1 MSNKK
6 KQLTVMGTVWDFWS
20 VLKMFDKLYESKY
33 ISFYEPWLKGEI
45 DKEKIILFNEK
56 SKNPLLWPFK
66 ILKRTYKILKII
78 REFKPDLVITHHDDA
93 NVSIIPVILLN
104 KIFKISNNTKF
115 ILWVRNNPIESYKE
129 GLYSKII
136 ILAYKYFYK
145 YADIIIVQTQENKKI
160 IESHFKSL
168 KNKTKIVPNVYEI
181 DKLQQLSNEPLEKQY
196 RNIFKDSFVFINIG
210 RLTEQKGQWFLIRSF
225 KRVTEKYPN
234 AKLII
239 LGDGELK
246 NKLQELINKL
256 NLQNNVYLLGMQKNP
271 FKFLKHSNC
280 FVFSSLWEG
289 LPNTV
294 IEALSLNLPVISTDC
309 KTGPREILCPEL
321 NISDKIDYPYYGKYG
336 ILTKPFSR
344 EFIWQDL
351 NEKPLIE
358 EEKMLADLMIKMI
371 EDEDLRKRYSNGLE
385 RAKDFDIEKIIKE
398 WKLLIEG
405 TI

>member
-196 RNIFKDSFVFINIG
+196 RNIFKDS
-210 RLTEQKGQWFLIRSF
+210 L
-225 KRVTEKYPN
+225 
-234 AKLII
+234 
-239 LGDGELK
+239 
-246 NKLQELINKL
+246 
-256 NLQNNVYLLGMQKNP
+256 YL
-271 FKFLKHSNC
+271 
-280 FVFSSLWEG
+280 
-289 LPNTV
+289 
-294 IEALSLNLPVISTDC
+294 
-309 KTGPREILCPEL
+309 
-321 NISDKIDYPYYGKYG
+321 
-336 ILTKPFSR
+336 
-344 EFIWQDL
+344 
-351 NEKPLIE
+351 
-358 EEKMLADLMIKMI
+358 
-371 EDEDLRKRYSNGLE
+371 
-385 RAKDFDIEKIIKE
+385 
-398 WKLLIEG
+398 
-405 TI
+405 

>member
-181 DKLQQLSNEPLEKQY
+181 DKLQQLSHEPLEKQY
-196 RNIFKDSFVFINIG
+196 LNIFKDSFVF
-210 RLTEQKGQWFLIRSF
+210 
-225 KRVTEKYPN
+225 
-234 AKLII
+234 
-239 LGDGELK
+239 
-246 NKLQELINKL
+246 
-256 NLQNNVYLLGMQKNP
+256 
-271 FKFLKHSNC
+271 
-280 FVFSSLWEG
+280 
-289 LPNTV
+289 
-294 IEALSLNLPVISTDC
+294 
-309 KTGPREILCPEL
+309 
-321 NISDKIDYPYYGKYG
+321 
-336 ILTKPFSR
+336 
-344 EFIWQDL
+344 
-351 NEKPLIE
+351 
-358 EEKMLADLMIKMI
+358 
-371 EDEDLRKRYSNGLE
+371 
-385 RAKDFDIEKIIKE
+385 
-398 WKLLIEG
+398 
-405 TI
+405 